1 VTTAFWIRT
10 AAAFVFRSGRT
21 TAALGA
27 MIGIAVAALIF
38 VSAVATG
45 VNDCMIQNATG
56 LYSGQISGNALPA
69 NLLPEDLE
77 LSGVLTVLR
86 RYLIPGIISNVDGH
100 ANPAGRAAAAS
111 AGAGLSLTLV
121 ALNPETEKKASAL
134 WKKIIAGTYLAPGKD
149 DILISRQ
156 TALAL
161 GVQPGSPLVFR
172 SGSLEKRF
180 RVAGVFATG
189 IPAMDQGLAF
199 CPEAAMPVLS
209 ETWSAAVFLMPGVSE
224 TQIRAAWAEKGIDP
238 SRFQTWQEVMPDLTQ
253 LIDLNRISMGFVNVL
268 VLGVVA
274 FATAA
279 AFAISI
285 ISRLREYG
293 IMKAMGITPE
303 ETALL
308 VFFQVLLLNLL
319 AAAAGI
325 LLGIAVVAFA
335 AGTGIDLSG
344 FTSHNQ
350 YFVVSGVIVPRLTL
364 FSLLLPPGL
373 ALVFCLAAAA
383 WPVLIVVRQQPAR
396 ILRSI

>member
-1 VTTAFWIRT
+1 MTTAFWIRT

-383 WPVLIVVRQQPAR
+383 WPVLIVVRQEPAR

>member
-1 VTTAFWIRT
+1 MTTAFWIRT
-10 AAAFVFRSGRT
+10 AAAFIFRSGRT

-27 MIGIAVAALIF
+27 MIGIAVAALVF

-56 LYSGQISGNALPA
+56 LYSGQISGTALPA
-69 NLLPEDLE
+69 ALVPEDLE
-77 LSGVLTVLR
+77 LPGVSAVLR
-86 RYLIPGIISNVDGH
+86 RYLIPGIISSLKDH
-100 ANPAGRAAAAS
+100 AGQTAAAAS
-111 AGAGLSLTLV
+111 GADLSLTLV
-121 ALNPETEKKASAL
+121 ALDPEPEKTACAF
-134 WKKIIAGTYLAPGKD
+134 WKKIIAGTYPAPEKD

-161 GVQPGSPLVFR
+161 SVQPGDPLLFR
-172 SGSLEKRF
+172 SGSFEKQF
-180 RVAGVFATG
+180 RVAGIFATG

-199 CPEAAMPVLS
+199 CPKAAMPVLP
-209 ETWSAAVFLMPGVSE
+209 ETWSTAVFLMPGVSE
-224 TQIRAAWAEKGIDP
+224 TRIRSVWAEKGIDP
-238 SRFQTWQEVMPDLTQ
+238 SRFQTWQEAMPDLTQ

-293 IMKAMGITPE
+293 IMKTMGITPG
-303 ETALL
+303 ETVLL
-308 VFFQVLLLNLL
+308 IFSQVILLNLM

-325 LLGIAVVAFA
+325 LLGAAVAAFA

-350 YFVVSGVIVPRLTL
+350 YFVVSGVIVPRLTV

>member
-1 VTTAFWIRT
+1 MTPVFWIKT
-10 AAAFVFRSGRT
+10 AAAFISRSGRT

-27 MIGIAVAALIF
+27 MIGIAVAALVF

-56 LYSGQISGNALPA
+56 LYSGQMSGTELPA
-69 NLLPEDLE
+69 ALSPEDLE
-77 LSGVLTVLR
+77 IPGVSKVLQ
-86 RYLIPGIISNVDGH
+86 RYLIPGMISSPEGQ
-100 ANPAGRAAAAS
+100 AGPAGETAAAS
-111 AGAGLSLTLV
+111 SVTDLPLTLV
-121 ALNPETEKKASAL
+121 ALDPEPEKKTCAF
-134 WKKIIAGTYLAPGKD
+134 WKKIIAGSYPAPEKD

-156 TALAL
+156 TATVLS
-161 GVQPGSPLVFR
+161 VQPGNLLLFR
-172 SGSLEKRF
+172 FGSLEKQF
-180 RVAGVFATG
+180 RVAGIFATG

-199 CPEAAMPVLS
+199 CPRTAIPVLP

-224 TQIRAAWAEKGIDP
+224 TRIRSDWAEKGIDP
-238 SRFQTWQEVMPDLTQ
+238 SRFQTWQEAMPDLTQ

-285 ISRLREYG
+285 ISRIREYG
-293 IMKAMGITPE
+293 IMKIMGITPG
-303 ETALL
+303 ETVLL
-308 VFFQVLLLNLL
+308 IFSQVILLNLM
-319 AAAAGI
+319 AASAGI
-325 LLGIAVVAFA
+325 LLGAAVTAFA

-373 ALVFCLAAAA
+373 ALFFCLAAAA

>member
-56 LYSGQISGNALPA
+56 LYSGQISGAGLPA
-69 NLLPEDLE
+69 DLVPEDLE
-77 LSGVLTVLR
+77 LPGVLTVLR
-86 RYLIPGIISNVDGH
+86 RYLIPGTISSANGH

-279 AFAISI
+279 AFAIAI

-383 WPVLIVVRQQPAR
+383 WPVLIVVRQEPAR

>member
-1 VTTAFWIRT
+1 MTPGFWIRT
-10 AAAFVFRSGRT
+10 ATAFVFRSGRT

-27 MIGIAVAALIF
+27 MISMAVAALIF

-69 NLLPEDLE
+69 ALVPEDLE
-77 LSGVLTVLR
+77 LPGVLTVLG
-86 RYLIPGIISNVDGH
+86 RYLIPGMIRSPEDH
-100 ANPAGRAAAAS
+100 AGPAGQTAAAS
-111 AGAGLSLTLV
+111 SGTALSLTLV
-121 ALNPETEKKASAL
+121 ALDPEAEKRTSAF
-134 WKKIIAGTYLAPGKD
+134 WKKIIAGTYPEPEKD

-156 TALAL
+156 TAMAL
-161 GVQPGSPLVFR
+161 GVQPGNSLLFR
-172 SGSLEKRF
+172 SGSLEKQF
-180 RVAGVFATG
+180 RVAGIFATG

-199 CPEAAMPVLS
+199 CPKTAMSVLP

-224 TQIRAAWAEKGIDP
+224 TRIRSAWAEKGIDP
-238 SRFQTWQEVMPDLTQ
+238 SRFQTWQEAMPDLTQ
-253 LIDLNRISMGFVNVL
+253 LIDLNRISMGFVMVL

-285 ISRLREYG
+285 IGRLREYG
-293 IMKAMGITPE
+293 IMKTMGITPG

-308 VFFQVLLLNLL
+308 IFSQVILLNLL

-325 LLGIAVVAFA
+325 LLGTAVTAFA

-350 YFVVSGVIVPRLTL
+350 YFVVSGVIVPRLTV
-364 FSLLLPPGL
+364 FSLLPPPGL

>member
-383 WPVLIVVRQQPAR
+383 WPVLIVVRQEPAR